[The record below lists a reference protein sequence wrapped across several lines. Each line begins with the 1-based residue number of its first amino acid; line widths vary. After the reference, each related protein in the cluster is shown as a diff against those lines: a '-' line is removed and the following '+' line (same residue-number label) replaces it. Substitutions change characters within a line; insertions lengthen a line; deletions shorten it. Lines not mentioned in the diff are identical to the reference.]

1 MGAML
6 LLALTAAVW
15 VTDGTDSLRA
25 QLDRIELQGVALR
38 PGFFELAPS
47 LADRTVP
54 PAAAVWRA
62 VADAAGSTWLGTGNN
77 GAVYRIGRAGAE
89 KVFESEATQVMALAV
104 ASDGTVFF
112 GLTPKG
118 EVWRVRPGGQPELHF
133 ATGEGFVYDLVF
145 GPDDALYA
153 ATGPAG
159 RLYRIKGGQG
169 KVVFAAPQMHLAC
182 VRAGEMGS
190 GARGRGQVRNELL
203 VGTAPD
209 GIVYRLILRGEEP
222 PGVEVAF
229 DTPLAE
235 ARAVVEDGSGGLYVA
250 ANPAAEGSDSAR
262 VYAVDSARVER
273 WTWACPDSIVYDIWW
288 DQGPGTRG
296 RGPGNGGEGRLLV
309 ATGSP
314 PRLYELDRDGHATLL
329 YRFDEGQVLC
339 IEPAK
344 DKWLVGLG
352 NPGRLVELGD
362 RFADSGYVTSPP
374 LDCGAPARFGRL
386 DRIAK
391 VPAGT
396 TLEFDLRTGYSQ
408 KPDSTWTDW
417 EPWGEGRGAGFAGR
431 YVQWRARL
439 GTRFANL
446 TPRVE
451 RVELFYSVPN
461 RAPAVTKLDVAGAS
475 LAEARLGQAKPG
487 RELTWE
493 ALDRD
498 GDSLEFAVEFRARG
512 EANWIAK
519 GEPTAER
526 RAELDTRALADGWYE
541 IRVRASDRPT
551 RGTGAL
557 ECEMVSRPFM
567 VDNTG
572 PVVSVLGVTRTGTG
586 RGQVRFRVTDAS
598 SPVVACR
605 VAVNAG
611 EWQPVDV
618 GMADALDVTMVADV
632 VLPDGAWTIAV
643 WAVDAQGNTGAG
655 RKTGR

>member
-1 MGAML
+1 MPEGAHEAVF
-6 LLALTAAVW
+6 AL
-15 VTDGTDSLRA
+15 
-25 QLDRIELQGVALR
+25 Q
-38 PGFFELAPS
+38 
-47 LADRTVP
+47 
-54 PAAAVWRA
+54 
-62 VADAAGSTWLGTGNN
+62 
-77 GAVYRIGRAGAE
+77 GRAGRFAS
-89 KVFESEATQVMALAV
+89 FESDATQVMALAV

-159 RLYRIKGGQG
+159 RLYRINGGQG
-169 KVVFAAPQMHLAC
+169 KLVFTAPQMHLAC
-182 VRAGEMGS
+182 VWAGEKGS
-190 GARGRGQVRNELL
+190 GARGRGQVTNELL
-203 VGTAPD
+203 VGTAPA
-209 GIVYRLILRGEEP
+209 GIVYRLTLRGEERP
-222 PGVEVAF
+222 AVEVAF

-250 ANPAAEGSDSAR
+250 ANPAAEGGDSAR
-262 VYAVDSARVER
+262 VYHVDSSRVER
-273 WTWACPDSIVYDIWW
+273 WSWACPDSIVYDIWW
-288 DQGPGTRG
+288 DQGPGTGG
-296 RGPGNGGEGRLLV
+296 RGPSAGDQGRLLV

-329 YRFDEGQVLC
+329 YRFDEGQALC

-344 DKWLVGLG
+344 DRWLVGLG
-352 NPGRLVELGD
+352 NPGRLVELGTG
-362 RFADSGYVTSPP
+362 FADSGYVTSPP

-386 DRIAK
+386 DRIAE

-396 TLEFDLRTGYSQ
+396 TLGFDLRTGYSE
-408 KPDSTWTDW
+408 KPDSTWTEW
-417 EPWGEGRGAGFAGR
+417 TEWGEGRGARDVGR

-439 GTRFANL
+439 GSRFPNL
-446 TPRVE
+446 SPRVE
-451 RVELFYSVPN
+451 RVELFYAVPN
-461 RAPAVTKLDVAGAS
+461 RAPAVTKLDVTGAS
-475 LAEARLGQAKPG
+475 LTEARLGQAKPV

-498 GDSLEFAVEFRARG
+498 GDSLEFSVEFRARG
-512 EANWIAK
+512 EANWIER

-526 RAELDTRALADGWYE
+526 RSELDTRALADGWYE
-541 IRVRASDRPT
+541 VRVRSSDRPT

-557 ECEMVSRPFM
+557 EGEMVSRPFS

-572 PVVSVLGVTRTGTG
+572 PVVSVLGVTRTGAG

-611 EWQPVDV
+611 EWQAVDA
-618 GMADALDVTMVADV
+618 GMADALDVTLAADV
-632 VLPDGAWTIAV
+632 VLSDGAWTIAV
-643 WAVDAQGNTGAG
+643 WAADAQGNTGAG
-655 RKTGR
+655 RKAGR